1 MKKIELKTAINAI
14 VDSEMTTIRKLKKRD
29 LLGLCRDL
37 LEERCLEMS
46 DDALIDFYNEVTNEI
61 AV

>member
-1 MKKIELKTAINAI
+1 MQLHIKEVINTI

-29 LLGLCRDL
+29 MLGLVRDL

>member
-1 MKKIELKTAINAI
+1 MKKIELKTAIDAI
-14 VDSEMTTIRKLKKRD
+14 VDSEMTTICKLKKRD

>member
-1 MKKIELKTAINAI
+1 MNIALKDVINTI
-14 VDSEMTTIRKLKKRD
+14 VDSEMVTIRKMRKRD
-29 LLGLCRDL
+29 MVGLVRDL

-46 DDALIDFYNEVTNEI
+46 DDALIDFYNEVTNET

>member
-1 MKKIELKTAINAI
+1 MRLHIKQVIDTI
-14 VDSEMTTIRKLKKRD
+14 VDSEMTTVRKLKKRD
-29 LLGLCRDL
+29 LVGLCRDL

-46 DDALIDFYNEVTNEI
+46 DDALIDFYNEVTNET